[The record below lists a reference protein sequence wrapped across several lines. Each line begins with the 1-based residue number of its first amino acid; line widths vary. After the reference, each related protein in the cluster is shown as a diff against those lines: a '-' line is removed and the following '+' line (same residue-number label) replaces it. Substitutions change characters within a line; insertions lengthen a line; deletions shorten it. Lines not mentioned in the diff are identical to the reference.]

1 MFVELRSRLW
11 LLSLSALVACGAT
24 SRSPGSGTGAEADG
38 GSATQQAGSGGAAS
52 GGNAGSAGLSLGGIV
67 GAGEAESGGEL
78 SLGGAAD
85 PGAYDGPVD
94 LCLYP
99 EDIPDDWGAG
109 GAVQENGRTCVVG
122 VLGRFAFNQCR
133 YELLSAMPFDVD
145 PFVGGH
151 SHCCYRSRL
160 IGCP

>member
-11 LLSLSALVACGAT
+11 LLSLTALVACGAT
-24 SRSPGSGTGAEADG
+24 SRAPGADTGAEADG
-38 GSATQQAGSGGAAS
+38 GSLTQQGGGGAAS
-52 GGNAGSAGLSLGGIV
+52 GGNAGSVGLSLGGVV
-67 GAGEAESGGEL
+67 GVGETETGGEL

-99 EDIPDDWGAG
+99 EEIPDDWGAG
-109 GAVQENGRTCVVG
+109 GAMQENGRSCAIG
-122 VLGRFAFNQCR
+122 VLGRFAFNRCR